1 MKFENSVQ
9 PATSRRKIIQGA
21 LSTAAAAF
29 TTNILAARGG
39 SKGGGTGGGGTGG
52 GGGGG
57 VDPGDNPMNVSAPNC
72 PNAIDGQIVPRW
84 VDPLPLP
91 SYLPPMSTGAVPAQF
106 SSPVGDVLHGVAP
119 EWSSHPSDWDAMPTQ
134 YYQVNMRPGR
144 QQLLP
149 SSMGLWT
156 DFWGYAGRN
165 ADGSFRPASAP
176 GPMFRFRTG
185 QPALVRFA
193 NDLPEEMSV
202 HMHGGHWPSHSDGH
216 ANFLVLPQAARD
228 YYYPNVLPRVN
239 GSADNG
245 PFDVSE
251 GTSSIWYHDHAVHLT
266 AQHVARGLSGVA
278 PCFDDLELG
287 LITSGVLP
295 GIRGVSDV
303 GPEYRNP
310 YDIPLVFQDRLFDP
324 NGNVCYDGNDHNGYI
339 GNIALVNAKAY
350 PYLNVERRKY
360 RFRCLVGSNSRVW
373 RFRLSDNSSFLRIG
387 KDTWLFPRPQETQCW
402 IAGPATRAD
411 IVIDFAKY
419 PVGTE
424 IYLEN
429 ILDQQ
434 DPRGPGEKLEDL
446 NGTTV
451 SGTPA
456 FRHRLIKFV
465 VGARDTR
472 YPDAT
477 ISTSSVLRP
486 HVPIADSEIVARRHF
501 KFERKNGAWAI
512 NGLFYDE
519 ALANV
524 VPTLGTAEEWTL
536 ENGGGGW
543 WHPIHIHLESHQQ
556 VADVRTGRPIP
567 YHDSF
572 KSDTTLLG
580 PNSQIRVRMKFRTFK
595 GPFVFHC
602 HNVEHEDMDMMFQF
616 DPRVTPTTSPQPI
629 QQVFP

>member
-1 MKFENSVQ
+1 MKFENPVQ
-9 PATSRRKIIQGA
+9 QATSRRRIIQGA
-21 LSTAAAAF
+21 ISTAAAAF
-29 TTNILAARGG
+29 TTNILAAKGG
-39 SKGGGTGGGGTGG
+39 VKGGGTGGGGTGG
-52 GGGGG
+52 GGG
-57 VDPGDNPMNVSAPNC
+57 VAPGDNPMNVSAPNC

-91 SYLPPMSTGAVPAQF
+91 SYLPPMSTGAVPAQY

-119 EWSSHPSDWDAMPTQ
+119 EWSSHPADWDGMPTQ

-144 QQLLP
+144 QQFLP

-239 GSADNG
+239 GSADSG

-251 GTSSIWYHDHAVHLT
+251 GTSSMWYHDHAVHLT
-266 AQHVARGLSGVA
+266 AQHVARGCSGVA

-287 LITSGVLP
+287 LISSGVLP

-324 NGNVCYDGNDHNGYI
+324 NGNICYDGNDHNGYL

-350 PYLNVERRKY
+350 PYLNVEQRKY

-387 KDTWLFPRPQETQCW
+387 KDTWLFPKPQQTQSW
-402 IAGPATRAD
+402 LAGPATRAD

-434 DPRGPGEKLEDL
+434 DPRGPGESLEAL

-477 ISTSSVLRP
+477 ITTNSTLRP
-486 HVPIADSEIVARRHF
+486 HVPILDSEIVARRHF

-536 ENGGGGW
+536 ENGSGGW

-556 VADVRTGRPIP
+556 VADLRTGRPIP

-580 PNSQIRVRMKFRTFK
+580 PNSQIKVRMKFRTFK

-616 DPRVTPTTSPQPI
+616 DPRVTPTTSPQPV
-629 QQVFP
+629 QQFFP